1 MEGRVPASFTERKPC
16 FDTWLASVDHP
27 GCAMYRLSSLGL
39 AVLMS
44 LASCVPPDTKAPR
57 AVAEAPPPAPEPA
70 HWVSPGTILAAMP
83 EMPVAPPPLPGQAL
97 APIEGAPAFL
107 ADDQSADNA
116 NRALDCLT
124 AAVYYE
130 ARSESDDG
138 QRAVAQVV
146 LNRVRN
152 PAFPGSVC
160 GVVYQGS
167 LRSTGCQ
174 FSFTCDGSLA
184 ARREPGAW
192 EHAREIAS
200 AALAGEVYS
209 PIGAAMYY
217 HTTAVH
223 PYWESSLTPVTTI
236 GAHIFY
242 RWSNALDNSFE
253 FRQRYAGIEPVGAGQ
268 SGWDDARAVLV
279 RYGTTESAGVMVHRG
294 GANAAMLA
302 SAAPSTGSSTSG
314 IDPSQPA
321 TLATV
326 AGVTIH
332 TGGGAAGGGNAPGV
346 RLHYGN
352 GSSRPAD
359 APAPAAETA
368 QAAPAPDAPAADAAT
383 SQATTAARN

>member
-1 MEGRVPASFTERKPC
+1 
-16 FDTWLASVDHP
+16 
-27 GCAMYRLSSLGL
+27 MYRRSSLGF

-44 LASCVPPDTKAPR
+44 VSSCVPPHTSAPQPVADAPR
-57 AVAEAPPPAPEPA
+57 PAPTLA
-70 HWVSPGTILAAMP
+70 HWVSPGRILAAMP
-83 EMPVAPPPLPGQAL
+83 DMPIAPPLLPGETPV
-97 APIEGAPAFL
+97 PIEGAPAFL
-107 ADDQSADNA
+107 APDQSADNA

-167 LRSTGCQ
+167 FRTTGCQ

-184 ARREPGAW
+184 HRREPGAW
-192 EHAREIAS
+192 EHAREIAT

-209 PIGAAMYY
+209 PVGSAMYY

-223 PYWESSLTPVTTI
+223 PFWENSLTPVTTI

-242 RWSNALDNSFE
+242 RWGGNLDNSFE

-268 SGWDDARAVLV
+268 SGWDDATQVLV

-294 GANAAMLA
+294 GA
-302 SAAPSTGSSTSG
+302 SAAALAAASPSPSSIGG
-314 IDPSQPA
+314 INPAQPA
-321 TLATV
+321 TLATI

-332 TGGGAAGGGNAPGV
+332 TGGGATSGGNAPGV

-352 GSSRPAD
+352 GSSKTDEA
-359 APAPAAETA
+359 ATPAAETA
-368 QAAPAPDAPAADAAT
+368 QAAPAPEAPAAEAT
-383 SQATTAARN
+383 SQATSAARD

>member
-1 MEGRVPASFTERKPC
+1 
-16 FDTWLASVDHP
+16 
-27 GCAMYRLSSLGL
+27 MYRRSSLGL
-39 AVLMS
+39 ALLMS
-44 LASCVPPDTKAPR
+44 VASCVPPQSLSPHPVAQAPH
-57 AVAEAPPPAPEPA
+57 PEPKLA
-70 HWVSPGTILAAMP
+70 RMLVSPGTILP
-83 EMPVAPPPLPGQAL
+83 GMPVAPPPPPGEPP
-97 APIEGAPAFL
+97 APIASAPAFVD
-107 ADDQSADNA
+107 AAQSADDA
-116 NRALDCLT
+116 SRALDCLT

-130 ARSESDDG
+130 ARSQTDDG

-167 LRSTGCQ
+167 YRTTGCQ

-200 AALAGEVYS
+200 AALAGEVYA

-223 PYWESSLTPVTTI
+223 PYWEDSLTPVTTI

-268 SGWDDARAVLV
+268 SGWDDAKAVLV

-294 GANAAMLA
+294 GADA
-302 SAAPSTGSSTSG
+302 SEVAGATGSV
-314 IDPSQPA
+314 DASQPV

-332 TGGGAAGGGNAPGV
+332 TGGGTQDGGLAEDGNAPGV

-352 GSSRPAD
+352 GSSKPAD
-359 APAPAAETA
+359 APAPPAETA
-368 QAAPAPDAPAADAAT
+368 QAVPVPDAPAANAT
-383 SQATTAARN
+383 APATAAARD

>member
-1 MEGRVPASFTERKPC
+1 
-16 FDTWLASVDHP
+16 
-27 GCAMYRLSSLGL
+27 MYRRSSLGF
-39 AVLMS
+39 AVLMAVS
-44 LASCVPPDTKAPR
+44 SCVPPEISSPHP
-57 AVAEAPPPAPEPA
+57 VADAAHTTPKLA
-70 HWVSPGTILAAMP
+70 HWVSPGAIMP
-83 EMPVAPPPLPGQAL
+83 DVPDMPIAPAPLPGE
-97 APIEGAPAFL
+97 APARIEGAPAFF
-107 ADDQSADNA
+107 ATDQSSDNA

-167 LRSTGCQ
+167 YRTTGCQ

-184 ARREPGAW
+184 HRREPGAW
-192 EHAREIAS
+192 EHARKVAT

-209 PIGAAMYY
+209 PVGSAMYY
-217 HTTAVH
+217 HTTEVH
-223 PYWESSLTPVTTI
+223 PFWENSLTPVTTI

-242 RWSNALDNSFE
+242 RWGGHLDNSFE

-268 SGWDDARAVLV
+268 SGWDDAAQVLL

-294 GANAAMLA
+294 GANAAILA
-302 SAAPSTGSSTSG
+302 ATSASPSSTGG
-314 IDPSQPA
+314 ADPAQPA
-321 TLATV
+321 TLATI

-332 TGGGAAGGGNAPGV
+332 TGGRMASESGGGYARGV
-346 RLHYGN
+346 RLHYAN
-352 GSSRPAD
+352 GSSKPAE
-359 APAPAAETA
+359 APAAEAA
-368 QAAPAPDAPAADAAT
+368 QAAPALDAPIPGAT
-383 SQATTAARN
+383 SQATTVARD

>member
-1 MEGRVPASFTERKPC
+1 
-16 FDTWLASVDHP
+16 
-27 GCAMYRLSSLGL
+27 MYRLSSLGL

-44 LASCVPPDTKAPR
+44 VTSCVPPETLAPYP
-57 AVAEAPPPAPEPA
+57 VAEAAHPAPKAA

-83 EMPVAPPPLPGQAL
+83 EMPVAPPPPPGEAP
-97 APIEGAPAFL
+97 APIEGAPSFVAQE
-107 ADDQSADNA
+107 QSADDA
-116 NRALDCLT
+116 SRALDCLT

-167 LRSTGCQ
+167 YRTTGCQ

-184 ARREPGAW
+184 HRREPGAW
-192 EHAREIAS
+192 EHAREVAS
-200 AALAGEVYS
+200 AALSGDVYA

-223 PYWESSLTPVTTI
+223 PYWEDSLTPVTTI

-294 GANAAMLA
+294 GATETDVA
-302 SAAPSTGSSTSG
+302 SSTGG

-321 TLATV
+321 TLATI

-332 TGGGAAGGGNAPGV
+332 TGGGMASGGNAPGV

-352 GSSRPAD
+352 GASKPVEAAVS
-359 APAPAAETA
+359 AAETA
-368 QAAPAPDAPAADAAT
+368 DAAPAPDAPAADAAT
-383 SQATTAARN
+383 SQPTSAARD

>member
-1 MEGRVPASFTERKPC
+1 
-16 FDTWLASVDHP
+16 
-27 GCAMYRLSSLGL
+27 MYRRSSLGF

-44 LASCVPPDTKAPR
+44 VASCVPPQSLASQP
-57 AVAEAPPPAPEPA
+57 AAETQRPAPKLA
-70 HWVSPGTILAAMP
+70 HWVSPGTILASMP
-83 EMPVAPPPLPGQAL
+83 DMPVAPPPLLGEAPT
-97 APIEGAPAFL
+97 PIEGAPAFVAQDQN
-107 ADDQSADNA
+107 ADDA

-124 AAVYYE
+124 AVVYYE

-184 ARREPGAW
+184 HRREPGAW
-192 EHAREIAS
+192 EHAREIAT

-209 PIGAAMYY
+209 PVGSAMYY

-223 PYWESSLTPVTTI
+223 PFWENSLTPVTTI

-242 RWSNALDNSFE
+242 RWGGDLDNSFE

-268 SGWDDARAVLV
+268 SGWDDATQVLV

-294 GANAAMLA
+294 GANPMAVA
-302 SAAPSTGSSTSG
+302 SASSTGG
-314 IDPSQPA
+314 IDPTQPA
-321 TLATV
+321 TLATI

-332 TGGGAAGGGNAPGV
+332 TGGGTADGGNAPGV

-352 GSSRPAD
+352 GSSKPAD

-368 QAAPAPDAPAADAAT
+368 QAAPVPDAPAADAT
-383 SQATTAARN
+383 SQATTAARD

>member
-1 MEGRVPASFTERKPC
+1 
-16 FDTWLASVDHP
+16 
-27 GCAMYRLSSLGL
+27 MYRRSSLGF
-39 AVLMS
+39 AVLM
-44 LASCVPPDTKAPR
+44 AVTSCVPPQSLAPHP
-57 AVAEAPPPAPEPA
+57 VAEAPRPAPKLA
-70 HWVSPGTILAAMP
+70 QWVSPGTILPAMP
-83 EMPVAPPPLPGQAL
+83 EMPVAPPPLPGAAPAL
-97 APIEGAPAFL
+97 IEGAPAFVSE
-107 ADDQSADNA
+107 AQSADDA
-116 NRALDCLT
+116 SRALDCLT

-167 LRSTGCQ
+167 YRSTGCQ

-184 ARREPGAW
+184 HRREPGSW
-192 EHAREIAS
+192 EHARQIAA
-200 AALAGEVYS
+200 AALAGEVYA
-209 PIGAAMYY
+209 PIGASMYY

-223 PYWESSLTPVTTI
+223 PYWEDSLTPVTTI

-294 GANAAMLA
+294 GANATAVA
-302 SAAPSTGSSTSG
+302 SAAGATG

-321 TLATV
+321 TLATI

-332 TGGGAAGGGNAPGV
+332 TGGGMADGGNAPGV
-346 RLHYGN
+346 KLHYGN
-352 GSSRPAD
+352 GTSKPAET
-359 APAPAAETA
+359 PAPAAETA
-368 QAAPAPDAPAADAAT
+368 QAAPAPEAPDVT
-383 SQATTAARN
+383 SQASAAARD